1 VHGVAAADVRRW
13 RAHRSYLTRAAD
25 NVATAAA
32 AIPPLSA
39 SASAYLSMAARVDR
53 FRTQALDELVLVDRA
68 LRPYPLWRMGPLLVP
83 PDWIAPLEA
92 LHRFRAGSGARRSRV
107 WRRREAAY
115 ADLSPR
121 VKEALTAAPQTV
133 AQLEEQVVLDSQA
146 ALASGGLGEWLADM
160 AGRGDAVMGLSGT
173 SLAAAEATFASTDS
187 QDYIPPAAASSYEFL
202 VDLALPYFRAAGPAT
217 RDDFVWWASISYSS
231 ARHTIED
238 LAGLL
243 EEVDIEG
250 ERKAHFLTEDDGAD
264 LRRRPMISSSRA
276 ALLPALD
283 PVRMATEAGFAAL
296 CDPRLVPRAAPPG
309 RRGPNG
315 PTGGTRP
322 LLVGGAVLGRWEW
335 NAKERRVETTLF
347 KEMDERQ
354 QGEIGTAAQLL
365 AELMESISK
374 VAVGRRFKS

>member
-1 VHGVAAADVRRW
+1 MHGVAAADVRRW
-13 RAHRSYLTRAAD
+13 RAHRSYLTLLATD
-25 NVATAAA
+25 VATAAA

-39 SASAYLSMAARVDR
+39 SPSAYLSLAARVEN
-53 FRTQALDELVLVDRA
+53 FRPQALDELVLADRA

-115 ADLSPR
+115 AELFPR
-121 VKEALTAAPQTV
+121 VGAVLTTAPQTLS
-133 AQLEEQVVLDSQA
+133 QLEQHGGLDSA
-146 ALASGGLGEWLADM
+146 AVPWSGGLDELLADM

-173 SLAAAEATFASTDS
+173 SLAAAEVTFASTDS
-187 QDYIPPAAASSYEFL
+187 HDHIPPAAATSYEFL
-202 VDLALPYFRAAGPAT
+202 ADVALPYFRVAGPAT

-250 ERKAHFLTEDDGAD
+250 ERKAHFLPEDDGAD
-264 LRRRPMISSSRA
+264 LRRRPLISSERA
-276 ALLPALD
+276 TLLPALD

-296 CDPRLVPRAAPPG
+296 CDPRIVPKAPPG
-309 RRGPNG
+309 RRGPG
-315 PTGGTRP
+315 GIAGGTRP
-322 LLVGGAVLGRWEW
+322 VLVGGAVVGRWEW
-335 NAKERRVETTLF
+335 NAKERRAETILF
-347 KEMDERQ
+347 KELGEGPL
-354 QGEIGTAAQLL
+354 GEIG
-365 AELMESISK
+365 
-374 VAVGRRFKS
+374 VAVQAVEALVHGLTKANGVRKFKL